1 MNWIKFA
8 IWLSGLYAI
17 YYAAVILWDIARNG
31 RSPAGPASNE
41 LTFVEHVEPARPEH
55 EQISEYQGSAMI
67 SSGGV
72 SLQKLFI
79 LAREEAIEYT
89 RPVSFQL

>member
-8 IWLSGLYAI
+8 TWLSGLYGI
-17 YYAAVILWDIARNG
+17 YYGALILWDIVRKG
-31 RSPAGPASNE
+31 RSVPGAVSNE
-41 LTFVEHVEPARPEH
+41 LTFVEDVEPAKPEV
-55 EQISEYQGSAMI
+55 ENFGPYKGSAMV

-72 SLQKLFI
+72 SLQQLFM

-89 RPVSFQL
+89 RPVSF

>member
-17 YYAAVILWDIARNG
+17 YYAAVILWDITLNG
-31 RSPAGPASNE
+31 RSPAGPTSNE
-41 LTFVEHVEPARPEH
+41 LTFVEHVEPERPDYEH
-55 EQISEYQGSAMI
+55 ISEQQGSAMI

-72 SLQKLFI
+72 SLQQLFM
-79 LAREEAIEYT
+79 LAREEAVEFT
-89 RPVSFQL
+89 RSVSF